1 VSFVSTAA
9 YNVNLNGT
17 TVGSAYDELNV
28 TGTVT
33 IDPSSTL
40 DVTLGAGFTPAV
52 GNTFVIIQSSNAIS
66 GTFASLPEGAIYVA
80 GGHSFQVSY
89 KNNDVILMSVAATT
103 TTVSSSLNPSNFGQS
118 VTFTATVAPGTGTFD
133 NGGTVQFAIDGTNYG
148 SPVSLSGGSATIS
161 DSALAASGTAHTV
174 TAAYSGDTGFASSTG
189 TLSGGQTVLPIHPV
203 VTDILVE
210 WGNNNETMSI
220 LNLSRDLP
228 FADITGFQVKFSESV
243 NITGTGLSLT
253 STAGGPTYAAPTLVS
268 GQSTNDVSWHLP
280 TAIGIDRLM
289 LALDQADI
297 TATADS
303 SLTLVGTSTLAFSV
317 LPGDFKNDGVVS
329 AAAMTGV
336 NNEIGQAYDV
346 WADLNGTGTVDFSDV
361 QFARSK
367 IGTKLPLPPS

>member
-1 VSFVSTAA
+1 
-9 YNVNLNGT
+9 
-17 TVGSAYDELNV
+17 
-28 TGTVT
+28 
-33 IDPSSTL
+33 
-40 DVTLGAGFTPAV
+40 PAV

-243 NITGTGLSLT
+243 NITAT
-253 STAGGPTYAAPTLVS
+253 
-268 GQSTNDVSWHLP
+268 
-280 TAIGIDRLM
+280 GIDRLM

-303 SLTLVGTSTLAFSV
+303 SLTLVGTSTLSFSV